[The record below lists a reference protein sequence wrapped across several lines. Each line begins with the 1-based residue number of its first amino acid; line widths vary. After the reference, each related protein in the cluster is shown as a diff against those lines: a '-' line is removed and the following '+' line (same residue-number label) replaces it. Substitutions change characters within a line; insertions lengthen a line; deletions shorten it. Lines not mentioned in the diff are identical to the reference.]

1 MSKIRTI
8 IAWVSIIG
16 GGIAFYF
23 LYGYLVDVMRAY

>member
-8 IAWVSIIG
+8 LAWVAIIG

-23 LYGYLVDVMRAY
+23 LYGYVADLMRAY